1 MQRKVFDLI
10 ASAGGAVMV
19 IVLVVAGVLL
29 MWGYSFANS
38 NVHNQLAEQQI
49 VFPAKAAFAH
59 PVAGSEITPS
69 MVGTVSKYA
78 GQPLVT
84 GQQAEVYADDFI
96 AVHLKEIGGGLTYAQ
111 LSAERAGSPQGI
123 PRLRRRRGQGN
134 DRVPGHHTAGPAAR
148 GLCVRDPRHNRPDCG
163 DLGLRPGRDHGG
175 PGGLRLLAR
184 SPDYRRRGTRGAH
197 RSRAGAGHELTQP
210 FQSRIART
218 PPGLPQCRSGGA
230 RSVPGVIVATRPCRF
245 TYAKRPRSRT
255 PGPRSLWI
263 WHPSGAHLTHDINDS
278 SSGAKRHRTG
288 RCRL

>member
-84 GQQAEVYADDFI
+84 GQQAEVYANDFI

-111 LSAERAGSPQGI
+111 LSSNAQALPKGSAAYTAAEAKVQTVFQGTTLRGLLLEAYAFGTLATIALIAAISSFVLAAVMALLVAFGFWHARRTSASEELALHTEAERVLVTS
-123 PRLRRRRGQGN
+123 
-134 DRVPGHHTAGPAAR
+134 
-148 GLCVRDPRHNRPDCG
+148 
-163 DLGLRPGRDHGG
+163 
-175 PGGLRLLAR
+175 
-184 SPDYRRRGTRGAH
+184 
-197 RSRAGAGHELTQP
+197 
-210 FQSRIART
+210 
-218 PPGLPQCRSGGA
+218 
-230 RSVPGVIVATRPCRF
+230 
-245 TYAKRPRSRT
+245 
-255 PGPRSLWI
+255 
-263 WHPSGAHLTHDINDS
+263 
-278 SSGAKRHRTG
+278 
-288 RCRL
+288 